1 MSGCNI
7 LERRGVEMTETM
19 LCGNCNHPLK
29 WHRTGISPVTEK
41 CGRILRGKY
50 ICDCG
55 DFQQHKKDEVLI

>member
-1 MSGCNI
+1 
-7 LERRGVEMTETM
+7 MTETM

-41 CGRILRGKY
+41 CGLILRGKY

-55 DFQQHKKDEVLI
+55 DFQQHKKDEVLK